1 MVVYNYSKLRGR
13 MREFGFTQAEMAKE
27 IGVSEATLNLT
38 LNNNRVFKQDE
49 IMKACEVLEIPLTA
63 VPEYFFAH

>member
-1 MVVYNYSKLRGR
+1 MVAYNYSKLLGR
-13 MREFGFTQAEMAKE
+13 MREFGFTQAKMAKE

-38 LNNNRVFKQDE
+38 LNNNRGFKQDE
-49 IMKACEVLEIPLTA
+49 IMKACEILDIPLAA